1 MDRALRNTNT
11 QEQVE
16 KGGSFPGGSMVKN
29 PLASAG
35 DLGRFNMLQ
44 SS

>member
-1 MDRALRNTNT
+1 MVRALKNTNT

-16 KGGSFPGGSMVKN
+16 KGGSFPGGSVVEN
-29 PLASAG
+29 PLAGAG
-35 DLGRFNMLQ
+35 DLGRFNVLQ